1 MSSNICPQLGG
12 KDPGELVTVKGFA
25 CRAPPLLSCAE
36 MGGSWAVCL
45 LQLVLLPP
53 HKEG

>member
-1 MSSNICPQLGG
+1 MSSNTCSLLYG
-12 KDPGELVTVKGFA
+12 KDPGELVTVKSFA
-25 CRAPPLLSCAE
+25 SPLLSCSSVE
-36 MGGSWAVCL
+36 GSWAACL